1 MFKKQLLIIW
11 FPTLIVSVIGF
22 FVFDNYR
29 YHEPIIS
36 GLPRQFSS
44 EPSLTPESVKA
55 IFVGDIMLSRN
66 VGKQMEKNQDF
77 TFPFLKINS
86 FLNSAD
92 FVFGN
97 LEGPIS
103 DQGRNQG
110 SIYSFRADPNVV
122 KGLEG
127 ANFKVLS
134 LANNHIWDWG
144 QPALLQTIELL
155 NQNNILPVGAGKD
168 YDSVNQIL
176 VFREKGMRFGFFAM
190 TDLYPESLQAA
201 SSSPGISNPDFELLE
216 QKIKNAKEQSL
227 IDFMIVSLHWGN
239 EYEKEPRPWQVEQAH
254 KLALAGADLIIGHHP
269 HVIQTYEKYPSTAPG
284 TGRQSLIFYSLG
296 NFVFDQG
303 FSEETMEG
311 LAVEIEFPAP
321 KRRSPSPRLP
331 GVSGGEKSKP
341 ITSRLYQVKL
351 NEFYQPELGEIIDPS
366 ITLRAR

>member
-1 MFKKQLLIIW
+1 MFKKRLLIIV
-11 FPTLIVSVIGF
+11 FSLSVILIVGSLWLFRSDF
-22 FVFDNYR
+22 FDFEREV
-29 YHEPIIS
+29 
-36 GLPRQFSS
+36 LPLASFQNFPP
-44 EPSLTPESVKA
+44 PSHQSVKA
-55 IFVGDIMLSRN
+55 IFVGDIMLSRS
-66 VGKQMEKNQDF
+66 VAKQMEEKEDF
-77 TFPFLKINS
+77 NFSFLKS
-86 FLNSAD
+86 KDFLNQAD

-103 DQGRNQG
+103 DQGQNQG

-216 QKIKNAKEQSL
+216 QKIKSMNLKLRNSRVLPDRGWQEWL
-227 IDFMIVSLHWGN
+227 MVS
-239 EYEKEPRPWQVEQAH
+239 K
-254 KLALAGADLIIGHHP
+254 
-269 HVIQTYEKYPSTAPG
+269 
-284 TGRQSLIFYSLG
+284 
-296 NFVFDQG
+296 
-303 FSEETMEG
+303 
-311 LAVEIEFPAP
+311 
-321 KRRSPSPRLP
+321 
-331 GVSGGEKSKP
+331 
-341 ITSRLYQVKL
+341 
-351 NEFYQPELGEIIDPS
+351 
-366 ITLRAR
+366 